1 MAAVSRAGAVFLHW
15 WSQATHQTDE
25 CTHQTDGQAEA
36 PCSRGRDQQSLG
48 PAPGWSEGVVI
59 VEPQLIHTPPPNP
72 FF

>member
-15 WSQATHQTDE
+15 WPQATHQTDE
-25 CTHQTDGQAEA
+25 RTHQTDGQAEA
-36 PCSRGRDQQSLG
+36 PCSRGWDQQSLG

-59 VEPQLIHTPPPNP
+59 VEPQLIRTPPPSP